1 MLFNDRLGSQILKYA
16 YIFNNF
22 NLNYSVL
29 DYQKNG
35 VIKNTSQ
42 FYDPKNIIRWINVER
57 EHQLEKTSSYNKDQ
71 VQKIIELLEQI
82 NRTLNQIGIITPYN
96 AQKRR
101 LRSEVEK
108 CGFKNFDELKIDTV
122 DAFQGEEADIIIYS
136 TVKTCGNLSF
146 LLDSKRLNVAIFRAK
161 ENLIFVGKKSF
172 FENLRSD
179 EKNIFSAILQVCR

>member
-1 MLFNDRLGSQILKYA
+1 M
-16 YIFNNF
+16 
-22 NLNYSVL
+22 
-29 DYQKNG
+29 
-35 VIKNTSQ
+35 KNTSQ

-82 NRTLNQIGIITPYN
+82 NRALNQRKIRKTIGIITPYN

-108 CGFKNFDELKIDTV
+108 CGFKNFDEIKIDTV

-146 LLDSKRLNVAIFRAK
+146 LLDSKRLNVAISRAK

>member
-1 MLFNDRLGSQILKYA
+1 MGLC
-16 YIFNNF
+16 
-22 NLNYSVL
+22 YSAEL
-29 DYQKNG
+29 IR
-35 VIKNTSQ
+35 VIK
-42 FYDPKNIIRWINVER
+42 R

-82 NRTLNQIGIITPYN
+82 DRALNQRKIRKTIGIITPYN

-108 CGFKNFDELKIDTV
+108 CGFKNFDEIKIDTV

-146 LLDSKRLNVAIFRAK
+146 LLDSKRLNVAFLGQKKISFLWVKSLSLRICEAIRTISLALFCKSADRQFISKDNHQTFRFK
-161 ENLIFVGKKSF
+161 TLS
-172 FENLRSD
+172 
-179 EKNIFSAILQVCR
+179 

>member
-1 MLFNDRLGSQILKYA
+1 M
-16 YIFNNF
+16 
-22 NLNYSVL
+22 
-29 DYQKNG
+29 
-35 VIKNTSQ
+35 
-42 FYDPKNIIRWINVER
+42 
-57 EHQLEKTSSYNKDQ
+57 
-71 VQKIIELLEQI
+71 
-82 NRTLNQIGIITPYN
+82 NRTLNQRKIRKTIGIITPYN

-146 LLDSKRLNVAIFRAK
+146 LLDSKRLNVAISRAK

>member
-1 MLFNDRLGSQILKYA
+1 M
-16 YIFNNF
+16 
-22 NLNYSVL
+22 
-29 DYQKNG
+29 
-35 VIKNTSQ
+35 
-42 FYDPKNIIRWINVER
+42 
-57 EHQLEKTSSYNKDQ
+57 
-71 VQKIIELLEQI
+71 IEFLEQI
-82 NRTLNQIGIITPYN
+82 DRALNQRKIRKTIGIITPYN

-136 TVKTCGNLSF
+136 TVKTTYGNLSF
-146 LLDSKRLNVAIFRAK
+146 LLDSKRLNVAISRAK

-179 EKNIFSAILQVCR
+179 KNNIFSAILQVCR

>member
-1 MLFNDRLGSQILKYA
+1 MDRA
-16 YIFNNF
+16 
-22 NLNYSVL
+22 
-29 DYQKNG
+29 
-35 VIKNTSQ
+35 
-42 FYDPKNIIRWINVER
+42 
-57 EHQLEKTSSYNKDQ
+57 
-71 VQKIIELLEQI
+71 
-82 NRTLNQIGIITPYN
+82 LNQIGIITPYN

-108 CGFKNFDELKIDTV
+108 CDFKNFDELKIDTV

-146 LLDSKRLNVAIFRAK
+146 LLDSKRLNVAISRAK

>member
-1 MLFNDRLGSQILKYA
+1 M
-16 YIFNNF
+16 
-22 NLNYSVL
+22 
-29 DYQKNG
+29 
-35 VIKNTSQ
+35 
-42 FYDPKNIIRWINVER
+42 
-57 EHQLEKTSSYNKDQ
+57 
-71 VQKIIELLEQI
+71 ELLEQI
-82 NRTLNQIGIITPYN
+82 DRALNQRKIRKTIGIITPYN

-136 TVKTCGNLSF
+136 TVKTCGDLSF
-146 LLDSKRLNVAIFRAK
+146 LLDSKRLNVAISRAK
-161 ENLIFVGKKSF
+161 EENLIFVGKKSF